1 MSGSIF
7 ISYRRSDAG
16 GHAGRLHDRLVQWFD
31 TDALFFDTEHIQPG
45 DDFPQRLVDGID
57 TAKVVLVLVGPDW
70 LSEINRRAALPESDF
85 VRTEV
90 ERALQRLAGPNG
102 PKTTSSSA
110 CVT

>member
-57 TAKVVLVLVGPDW
+57 SAKVVLVLVGP
-70 LSEINRRAALPESDF
+70 RAATLG
-85 VRTEV
+85 RA
-90 ERALQRLAGPNG
+90 ERAENHSCAAGHWHAAG
-102 PKTTSSSA
+102 SGRA
-110 CVT
+110 AHIAALRHCAAAVT